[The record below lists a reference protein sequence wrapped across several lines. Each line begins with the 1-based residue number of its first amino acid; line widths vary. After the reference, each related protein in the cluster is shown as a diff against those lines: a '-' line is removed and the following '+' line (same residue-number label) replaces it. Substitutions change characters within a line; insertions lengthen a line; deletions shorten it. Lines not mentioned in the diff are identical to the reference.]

1 MPDIIKGLLVIAFL
15 VILLMI
21 PNIKFVS
28 KDKAYVIERLGRFLK
43 IIHKPG
49 VYILIPLL
57 DRVIQIVSLDTLEK
71 TFIFH
76 DEETKIEIK
85 IYIKYQIFDIKLF
98 VYAEL
103 DSIGSLRK
111 YIENHIYRQEQ
122 INLNEKHLI
131 NEYAEG
137 LGIEI
142 TEMCFK

>member
-103 DSIGSLRK
+103 DSIESLRK